1 MKRNWKF
8 ITNCLSIV
16 VFINCLFSTVDVSA
30 QDIKVSILSKS
41 QDSLVFQE
49 IEGNVLSLGISPD
62 YCFGKVEISN
72 LNLNVGIFTVYI
84 DNSLL
89 DEVTVYRDN
98 NFSSVIFKGGELFPS
113 ESDNT
118 GYSFQL
124 PNLDGKSVF
133 YFKARSDEQLIMPIQ
148 IYYDYLDFIKQE
160 IDKRAFY
167 FFYLGV
173 MIVMILYNIFIFISV
188 KDKTYL
194 KYVFYVGTVM
204 LTQLVISGYAD
215 QYLWKGMG
223 ETSRIMSSIVP
234 ILSGIGTLI
243 FSMDFIRTK
252 YYAPK
257 FHKLLNV
264 FFALYVLSAILVFVN
279 AAYWSQLIINFNASC
294 ALILVPVSIIA
305 IRAGYR
311 PAKYYLI
318 AWSFFLFGVTIY
330 ALRNLGI
337 IEYSVFSN
345 YSLPVGSAIEAIL
358 LSLALADRINILKKE
373 NEIAQGQAMS
383 MMQENQRLINE
394 QNSILEKQVEE
405 RTKELKNTNLHLE
418 QTLSNLQLTQKQLV
432 ESEKLA
438 SLGQMTAG
446 IAHEINNPVN
456 FVRSNV
462 QPLKRDIDEIMM
474 VLQEVNPALDIQDL
488 SSHWL
493 LLQQKYKALDVDY
506 LKQEIVQLLNG
517 IDEGSRRTADIV
529 KSLRVFSRMD
539 HDALV
544 SADINECI
552 LSTLMVMKNITSKEC
567 TVNTHLDDQ
576 LPPMMCYAGKLNQVL
591 MNLISNAIHATKMED
606 RSPKDRCIDIYSS
619 QSSDAIIIQIKDNGT
634 GMNEEVRKKIFDP
647 FFTTKQVG
655 EGTGLGLSIVM
666 GIVQEHGGKIDVD
679 SKWGYGT
686 TFQITLPKNNPNVA

>member
-1 MKRNWKF
+1 MKALYILISIFFVQVSSFGQKIEISKSSSKSPLDFNQERTFFEKLPNDRFVNFGVSDEFYFIRISSIPSSQLVVSIDNPTIDSILFFATYKGDLVSLDYMDLGYSRVLKNDMGYDTIIVACKSTTQLFVPFSMSSYSQVKGDNNELENFFFVFLGILLTVLLYNLFIYVSSRDRIYLLYFIFDFLTGITQFVLYGQSHYFGIKHSLNNLSAVQIFGVLSGVSTILFAREFLQLKKYAKWIF
-8 ITNCLSIV
+8 QITNI
-16 VFINCLFSTVDVSA
+16 
-30 QDIKVSILSKS
+30 
-41 QDSLVFQE
+41 
-49 IEGNVLSLGISPD
+49 
-62 YCFGKVEISN
+62 
-72 LNLNVGIFTVYI
+72 
-84 DNSLL
+84 SLL
-89 DEVTVYRDN
+89 TY
-98 NFSSVIFKGGELFPS
+98 
-113 ESDNT
+113 
-118 GYSFQL
+118 
-124 PNLDGKSVF
+124 
-133 YFKARSDEQLIMPIQ
+133 LI
-148 IYYDYLDFIKQE
+148 
-160 IDKRAFY
+160 AF
-167 FFYLGV
+167 L
-173 MIVMILYNIFIFISV
+173 FIFI
-188 KDKTYL
+188 
-194 KYVFYVGTVM
+194 G
-204 LTQLVISGYAD
+204 
-215 QYLWKGMG
+215 
-223 ETSRIMSSIVP
+223 RSS
-234 ILSGIGTLI
+234 
-243 FSMDFIRTK
+243 
-252 YYAPK
+252 
-257 FHKLLNV
+257 
-264 FFALYVLSAILVFVN
+264 
-279 AAYWSQLIINFNASC
+279 WSYQLININASLSILLLFGAAK
-294 ALILVPVSIIA
+294 ALS
-305 IRAGYR
+305 AGYR
-311 PAKYYLI
+311 PALYFLL
-318 AWSFFLFGVTIY
+318 AFSSFLFGVTVF
-330 ALRNLGI
+330 ALKDFGVLG
-337 IEYSVFSN
+337 YNQFTK
-345 YSLPVGSAIEAIL
+345 YSLPIGVIIEAIL

-591 MNLISNAIHATKMED
+591 MNLISNAIHATKMEG

-686 TFQITLPKNNPNVA
+686 TFQITLPKNNPKDA